1 MSRKQLS
8 RIGIIGTLLM
18 PLLFA
23 CSVLNATETRW
34 LSDDE
39 LAGVTGQA
47 LFNLQKIVGDG
58 ASLGQAGYTFT
69 RLSIGASIDVNAN
82 IDLIE
87 LGNYDI
93 PVGSGPDANKWNA
106 AGLDADIRFR
116 NVSLGCLDD
125 SSCVDG
131 SGNRAGME
139 HFHLE
144 DPYIE
149 FAYKND
155 GTSRRELVGVRI
167 GFDQASGWLA
177 GTIDALSGDLEG
189 SCKSGIC
196 GLSWAKGEIH
206 SPRSNNLHVSDGVF
220 INLDIPLSNLHRLPI
235 GKASTCGD
243 LFSSYACSATRNLYF
258 GFQTEALNYP
268 KLSASGKQGIAQ
280 PGFWINMQDNVN
292 LNSNDVIAG
301 FFGNLPAFD
310 NCRGS
315 AGVRNGVNA
324 CRM

>member
-1 MSRKQLS
+1 MSIELKSRKS
-8 RIGIIGTLLM
+8 IIGTLLM
-18 PLLFA
+18 PFLFICPSLWA
-23 CSVLNATETRW
+23 NEPLW

-39 LAGVTGQA
+39 LSDVTGQA
-47 LFNLQKIVGDG
+47 LFNLQKIIADG
-58 ASLGQAGYTFT
+58 SSLGQAGYTFT
-69 RLSIGASIDVNAN
+69 RLSMGASIDVNAN

-93 PVGSGPDANKWNA
+93 PRTSDNSNWNA

-155 GTSRRELVGVRI
+155 GTSKRELVGVRI

-206 SPRSNNLHVSDGVF
+206 SPRSNNLHVSDGF
-220 INLDIPLSNLHRLPI
+220 LINLDIPLSNLHRLPI

-268 KLSASGKQGIAQ
+268 KLSASGKQGVAQ

-292 LNSNDVIAG
+292 LNSSDVISG